1 MIHGSSSEIVA
12 SAASNW
18 WERSPNGS
26 NSTNFCIVNSNG
38 NANNNNNASN
48 SNGVSFGLRNNKDRQ
63 SSSRVK
69 SVSLRKENLFPAVWL
84 KMSSMSVQI
93 CFSQKTGVS
102 DESSRTLLAWR
113 RLCVTFVSWL
123 APTQLEPHPT
133 NHCTE
138 DTLFL

>member
-1 MIHGSSSEIVA
+1 MIYGSSSEIVA

-26 NSTNFCIVNSNG
+26 NSAGFCIVDSNG
-38 NANNNNNASN
+38 NANNNASN

-63 SSSRVK
+63 SSPRVK

-93 CFSQKTGVS
+93 CFSRKTGVS
-102 DESSRTLLAWR
+102 DESNRTLLAWR

>member
-26 NSTNFCIVNSNG
+26 NSTNFCNVNSDG
-38 NANNNNNASN
+38 NANYYYASD
-48 SNGVSFGLRNNKDRQ
+48 SFGVSFGLRNNKDRQ

-123 APTQLEPHPT
+123 APTQLEPHPI

>member
-18 WERSPNGS
+18 WERSPDGS
-26 NSTNFCIVNSNG
+26 NSSDFCGVNSYG
-38 NANNNNNASN
+38 YAYNNDASN
-48 SNGVSFGLRNNKDRQ
+48 SYGVSFGLRNNKDRQ